1 MQRKPGLFFIALA
14 WLTCSLYLGCH
25 SGPVFTDDSA
35 YRAIE
40 READRNSA
48 GLAVTSAGIAAGA
61 ERIDSHA
68 GRVQTSLENLTTMIG
83 NSGLEDAEKSA
94 LFRQAAAAQGE
105 TAALRGEVGILR
117 ADTGRL
123 NEQLAE
129 QRKIAAALSEE
140 HDRRE
145 AATVAVHIELEDT
158 KEELAKVKGQRNTF
172 RAILITAGVVVVFF
186 IVFKVLRAIKI
197 IPI

>member
-1 MQRKPGLFFIALA
+1 MQRKPGLFFIALT
-14 WLTCSLYLGCH
+14 WLACSLYLGCH

-35 YRAIE
+35 YRAIG

-48 GLAVTSAGIAAGA
+48 ELAVTGAGIAAGA

-68 GRVQTSLENLTTMIG
+68 ERVQTSLENLTTMID

-94 LFRQAAAAQGE
+94 LLRQAAAAQGE
-105 TAALRGEVGILR
+105 TVALRSEVGILR
-117 ADTGRL
+117 EDTGRL
-123 NEQLAE
+123 NEQLTE

-145 AATVAVHIELEDT
+145 AAGAAVKAELEST
-158 KEELAKVKGQRNTF
+158 KEEFVKVKGQRDFYLVILVAAGIAVLGYAAF
-172 RAILITAGVVVVFF
+172 R
-186 IVFKVLRAIKI
+186 VLRFLRV
-197 IPI
+197 IPV